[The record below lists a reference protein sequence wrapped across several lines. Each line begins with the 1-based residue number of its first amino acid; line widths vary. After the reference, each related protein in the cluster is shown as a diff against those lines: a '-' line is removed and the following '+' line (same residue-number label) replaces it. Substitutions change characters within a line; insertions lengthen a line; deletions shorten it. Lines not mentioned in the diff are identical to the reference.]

1 MHRLILDQSP
11 DYGLTL
17 LILQVRLYLFLDS
30 LSTTLCLCGCLGCRN
45 FCFDLVSLRNFLQ
58 KENLFEMK
66 LFKNK
71 IVQNFLKKFSWVA

>member
-17 LILQVRLYLFLDS
+17 LILQVRLYLFPDS
-30 LSTTLCLCGCLGCRN
+30 LSTTISLCGCLGCRN

-66 LFKNK
+66 LKKNQNYPEFSLK
-71 IVQNFLKKFSWVA
+71 I